1 MSFKPIQK
9 LKVSRTLSTGVQVE
23 VGTLAQNRQ
32 GVYFQYHEN
41 YLGRFGNLSP
51 YALQETLA
59 LQQAPAGPHQGLH
72 GVFSDSLPDGWGLLL
87 QDRVFRQH
95 GILPNLLT
103 QMDRLAFVGQ
113 GAVGALAY
121 APNSEYAATTQG
133 QVDLSELGQQ
143 AQAVFEGQTGE
154 VLQALVASGSSGGAR
169 PKALVYTQA
178 GNWAHY
184 CSTQPK
190 PGDQAWLVKFTS
202 ASLPLGHEEGVCE
215 AVYLQL
221 AEQLQLEP
229 AQYTLVQPSQAN
241 RQYPWLALKR
251 FDYVANPAGP
261 AGRMHMHSA
270 CGLLGADFRLPSLD
284 YQVLIAATRR
294 LCKSPAAAQL
304 QFRRAV
310 FNLLACNQD
319 DHSKNW
325 AFLENDQGQWQP
337 APFYDVTFSPHP
349 HGEHSTAFAGFG
361 KAPPLKAVQGLAAA
375 AGFANW
381 GEARQIVEHTVH
393 ALAQFETLAKAAGL
407 SSQTSTLIARQLE
420 QTRKD
425 NTGLLVQS

>member
-9 LKVSRTLSTGVQVE
+9 LNVSRTLSTGQQVE

-32 GVYFQYHEN
+32 GVYFQYHDN

-51 YALQETLA
+51 YALNNTLA

-72 GVFSDSLPDGWGLLL
+72 GVFADSLPDGWGLLL

-121 APNSEYAATTQG
+121 APNSQYAAITQSDI
-133 QVDLSELGQQ
+133 DLSELGQQ

-154 VLQALVASGSSGGAR
+154 VLQALVVSGNSGGAR
-169 PKALVYTQA
+169 PKALIYAQP
-178 GNWAHY
+178 GNWAN
-184 CSTQPK
+184 CSTAPRA
-190 PGDQAWLVKFTS
+190 GDEAWLVKFTS

-229 AQYTLVQPSQAN
+229 PQHTLVQPGHAN
-241 RQYPWLALKR
+241 REYPWLALKR
-251 FDYVANPAGP
+251 FDWVSNQEGP
-261 AGRMHMHSA
+261 AGRLHMHSA

-284 YQVLIAATRR
+284 YQTLISATRR

-310 FNLLACNQD
+310 FNLLASNQD

-325 AFLENDQGQWQP
+325 AFLQNDQGHWQP

-393 ALAQFETLAKAAGL
+393 ALAQFETLAKAVGL
-407 SSQTSTLIARQLE
+407 SQETSALIAKQLDE
-420 QTRKD
+420 TRKA
-425 NTGLLVQS
+425 NQGLLARS

>member
-9 LKVSRTLSTGVQVE
+9 LNVSRTLSTGQQVD

-32 GVYFQYHEN
+32 GVYFQYHEQ
-41 YLGRFGNLSP
+41 YLSRFGNLSP

-72 GVFSDSLPDGWGLLL
+72 GVFADSLPDSWGLLL

-133 QVDLSELGQQ
+133 NIDLSELAQQ

-154 VLQALVASGSSGGAR
+154 VLQALVVSGNSGGAR

-178 GNWAHY
+178 GNWAN

-229 AQYTLVQPSQAN
+229 AQFTLVQPSQAN

-251 FDYVANPAGP
+251 FDYVPNPAGP
-261 AGRMHMHSA
+261 AGRVHMHSA

-284 YQVLIAATRR
+284 YQMLIAATRR

-325 AFLENDQGQWQP
+325 AFLQNDQGQWQP
-337 APFYDVTFSPHP
+337 APFYDATFSPHP
-349 HGEHSTAFAGFG
+349 HREHSTAFAGFG
-361 KAPPLKAVQGLAAA
+361 KAPPLKAMQGLADA

-393 ALAQFETLAKAAGL
+393 AFAQFESLAKAVGL
-407 SSQTSTLIARQLE
+407 SKQTGALIKKELDTTRQA
-420 QTRKD
+420 
-425 NTGLLVQS
+425 NIGLLG

>member
-23 VGTLAQNRQ
+23 VGTWRKTGKAFIFSTTKTTWAALAICPRT
-32 GVYFQYHEN
+32 HSKKHW
-41 YLGRFGNLSP
+41 RCSKP
-51 YALQETLA
+51 RLA
-59 LQQAPAGPHQGLH
+59 RHQGLH

-103 QMDRLAFVGQ
+103 QMDRLALVGQ

-202 ASLPLGHEEGVCE
+202 RKFALGPRGRCLRGGV
-215 AVYLQL
+215 L
-221 AEQLQLEP
+221 A
-229 AQYTLVQPSQAN
+229 A
-241 RQYPWLALKR
+241 
-251 FDYVANPAGP
+251 
-261 AGRMHMHSA
+261 
-270 CGLLGADFRLPSLD
+270 
-284 YQVLIAATRR
+284 
-294 LCKSPAAAQL
+294 
-304 QFRRAV
+304 RRA
-310 FNLLACNQD
+310 
-319 DHSKNW
+319 
-325 AFLENDQGQWQP
+325 
-337 APFYDVTFSPHP
+337 
-349 HGEHSTAFAGFG
+349 
-361 KAPPLKAVQGLAAA
+361 
-375 AGFANW
+375 
-381 GEARQIVEHTVH
+381 
-393 ALAQFETLAKAAGL
+393 
-407 SSQTSTLIARQLE
+407 TST
-420 QTRKD
+420 
-425 NTGLLVQS
+425 

>member
-9 LKVSRTLSTGVQVE
+9 LNVSRTLSTGQQVT
-23 VGTLAQNRQ
+23 VGTLAQNKQ

-51 YALQETLA
+51 YALNETLA
-59 LQQAPAGPHQGLH
+59 LQPAPANPHHGLH
-72 GVFSDSLPDGWGLLL
+72 GVFADSLPDGWGLLL
-87 QDRVFRQH
+87 QDRAFRQH

-103 QMDRLAFVGQ
+103 QMDRLAFVGL

-121 APNSEYAATTQG
+121 APHSEYAPVISGNLNLA
-133 QVDLSELGQQ
+133 ELGQQ
-143 AQAVFEGQTGE
+143 AQAVFDGQTDD
-154 VLQALVASGSSGGAR
+154 VLQALVAAGSSGGAR
-169 PKALVYTQA
+169 PKALVYTQPD
-178 GNWAHY
+178 NWVSCRTA
-184 CSTQPK
+184 PK
-190 PGDQAWLVKFTS
+190 TGDEAWLVKFTS
-202 ASLPLGHEEGVCE
+202 ANLPLGHEEGICE

-221 AEQLQLEP
+221 AEQLNLQPPEYRLLQP
-229 AQYTLVQPSQAN
+229 KVGKAQRT
-241 RQYPWLALKR
+241 WLALKR
-251 FDYVANPAGP
+251 FDWVYNQ
-261 AGRMHMHSA
+261 AGRLHMHSA

-284 YQVLIAATRR
+284 YQTLIAATRR

-325 AFLENDQGQWQP
+325 AFLQNDQGQWQP

-349 HGEHSTAFAGFG
+349 HREHSTAFAGYG
-361 KAPPLKAVQGLAAA
+361 KTPPLKALQTLAAA

-381 GEARQIVEHTVH
+381 EDARQIVEHTLHV
-393 ALAQFETLAKAAGL
+393 LAQFESRAKSLGL
-407 SSQTSTLIARQLE
+407 GQQTVALIAKELE
-420 QTRKD
+420 TTRKA
-425 NTGLLVQS
+425 NKGLFG

>member
-1 MSFKPIQK
+1 MSFKPIQE

-178 GNWAHY
+178 GKPIIAVLN
-184 CSTQPK
+184 PNRVIK
-190 PGDQAWLVKFTS
+190 PGWLNL
-202 ASLPLGHEEGVCE
+202 LPQVCPW
-215 AVYLQL
+215 ATRKVF
-221 AEQLQLEP
+221 ARRC
-229 AQYTLVQPSQAN
+229 TCSSPSN
-241 RQYPWLALKR
+241 FNLSPRNTRW
-251 FDYVANPAGP
+251 FNPARP
-261 AGRMHMHSA
+261 
-270 CGLLGADFRLPSLD
+270 
-284 YQVLIAATRR
+284 IA
-294 LCKSPAAAQL
+294 
-304 QFRRAV
+304 
-310 FNLLACNQD
+310 
-319 DHSKNW
+319 
-325 AFLENDQGQWQP
+325 
-337 APFYDVTFSPHP
+337 
-349 HGEHSTAFAGFG
+349 STPGW
-361 KAPPLKAVQGLAAA
+361 P
-375 AGFANW
+375 
-381 GEARQIVEHTVH
+381 
-393 ALAQFETLAKAAGL
+393 
-407 SSQTSTLIARQLE
+407 
-420 QTRKD
+420 
-425 NTGLLVQS
+425 